1 MQTRQRET
9 VLQYFAL
16 FDCIAVACAQFD
28 DLEDQ
33 HNYHPPIKM
42 RRLVRLV
49 YPNHRVIPL
58 VGKKKSKSVF
68 DFFTYSRKTG
78 FSFSYEEVEA
88 LD

>member
-49 YPNHRVIPL
+49 CPNHRVIPL
-58 VGKKKSKSVF
+58 VGKKVEVSLRLFYIFERNRVF
-68 DFFTYSRKTG
+68 IF
-78 FSFSYEEVEA
+78 
-88 LD
+88 L